1 MVNATEREPAR
12 RDVESDG
19 ETTDNR
25 RELMNLARN
34 SENQES
40 TKIEIAEKAVKEY
53 QKIKETEKKIE
64 KKVKKIEEESNPSES
79 TKKKLE
85 KAKRG
90 KKKIAWRISVLEK
103 EDSLIKALDSEA
115 ENEVKK
121 KLGEELIKKE
131 EIIRKEKERIDE
143 EINRERDRNLDE
155 FSETERNN
163 WIEKVNRMESC
174 QDRIL
179 KELNRN
185 EFLTLFEFDKKEKEA
200 VRRETIEDFKKE
212 GAKYKVMKG
221 EKGKFTGQRLE
232 ITEDQ
237 LKKARKEMK
246 AATGERGKKI
256 KKAFLSIFTSIGYL
270 FGGLVG
276 ILWEGLKLWAGAKDT
291 EKKKK

>member
-1 MVNATEREPAR
+1 M
-12 RDVESDG
+12 
-19 ETTDNR
+19 
-25 RELMNLARN
+25 
-34 SENQES
+34 
-40 TKIEIAEKAVKEY
+40 
-53 QKIKETEKKIE
+53 
-64 KKVKKIEEESNPSES
+64 
-79 TKKKLE
+79 
-85 KAKRG
+85 
-90 KKKIAWRISVLEK
+90 
-103 EDSLIKALDSEA
+103 
-115 ENEVKK
+115 
-121 KLGEELIKKE
+121 
-131 EIIRKEKERIDE
+131 
-143 EINRERDRNLDE
+143 DE